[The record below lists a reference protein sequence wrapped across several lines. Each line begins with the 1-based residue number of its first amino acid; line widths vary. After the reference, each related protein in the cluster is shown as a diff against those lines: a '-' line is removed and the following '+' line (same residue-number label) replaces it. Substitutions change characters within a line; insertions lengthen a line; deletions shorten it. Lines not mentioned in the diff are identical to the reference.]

1 MLDRMKS
8 LLQAKDAC
16 VLATAADA
24 QPHCSLM
31 SYVTDEA
38 GDRILMV
45 TSRHSTKF
53 TNLVQNPRV
62 SLLVDTRDG
71 ASSGEGGE
79 VQALTVAGRAE
90 IEEDENEDAQARD
103 RLLRGHPHLRPIL
116 EDPESVVICIHI
128 DSFLLLDGPA
138 KASFESNPTGTA
150 P

>member
-62 SLLVDTRDG
+62 SLLVDTRDD
-71 ASSGEGGE
+71 AVAGEIGD
-79 VQALTVAGRAE
+79 VQALTVSGRAE
-90 IEEDENEDAQARD
+90 TAADENEDARARA
-103 RLLRGHPHLRPIL
+103 RLLQGHPHLRPIL
-116 EDPESVVICIHI
+116 EDPESVIICVHI
-128 DSFLLLDGPA
+128 DSFLLLDGPT
-138 KASFESNPTGTA
+138 KASFEKNRAGMA